1 VGAGVMELTECQ
13 VNELLAGAMVEQI
26 EAMEELMLEQEQ
38 VSIPAIS
45 NNINGMYTRQIMIPR
60 DTVLTGRVHLFD
72 YVDIMLSGDIT
83 VSTPEGTHRYTG
95 FNVFHGKAGRKRAGY
110 AHEDTHWITVHNTE
124 VSDGDEFM
132 KTLTVQTMKD
142 FNLLLENKTCQ

>member
-1 VGAGVMELTECQ
+1 MNELTESQ
-13 VNELLAGAMVEQI
+13 VNEILSVAMVENI
-26 EAMEELMLEQEQ
+26 ETMELAMLEQEQ

-72 YVDIMLSGDIT
+72 YVDIMLSVDIT
-83 VSTPEGTHRYTG
+83 VSTPEGVTRYKG
-95 FNVFHGKAGRKRAGY
+95 FNIFHGKAGRKRAGY

-124 VSDGDEFM
+124 VSDGDEFV

-142 FNLLLENKTCQ
+142 FNLLLENKICQ

>member
-1 VGAGVMELTECQ
+1 MSELTESQ
-13 VNELLAGAMVEQI
+13 VNELLSGAMLENIQ
-26 EAMEELMLEQEQ
+26 AMEDLMINQEQ
-38 VSIPAIS
+38 VSIPATS

-72 YVDIMLSGDIT
+72 YVDIMLDGDIT
-83 VSTPEGTHRYTG
+83 VSTPEGTKRYTG

-110 AHEDTHWITVHNTE
+110 AHEDTHWITVHNSEIT
-124 VSDGDEFM
+124 DGDEFM
-132 KTLTVQTMKD
+132 KTLTVQTIKD